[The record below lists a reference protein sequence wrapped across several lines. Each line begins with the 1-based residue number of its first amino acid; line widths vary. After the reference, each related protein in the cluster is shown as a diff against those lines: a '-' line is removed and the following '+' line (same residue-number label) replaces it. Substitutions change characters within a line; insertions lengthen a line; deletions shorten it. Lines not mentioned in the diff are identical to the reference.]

1 MSRKNLDTLI
11 NKWISRK
18 LFVFLIATLLL
29 WIADLESSDWTMIA
43 VVYLGSQ
50 TALDFIVEYNKSK
63 RDGQGD
69 DCNPKAV
76 F

>member
-50 TALDFIVEYNKSK
+50 TVLDSVVAYNKS
-63 RDGQGD
+63 RNNNDGQGI
-69 DCNPKAV
+69 
-76 F
+76 

>member
-18 LFVFLIATLLL
+18 LFVFLTATLLL
-29 WIADLESSDWTMIA
+29 RLADLESSDWTMIA

-50 TALDFIVEYNKSK
+50 TVLDSVVAYNKSK
-63 RDGQGD
+63 NKFEKQ
-69 DCNPKAV
+69 V
-76 F
+76 LS

>member
-18 LFVFLIATLLL
+18 LFVFLVATVLL
-29 WIADLESSDWTMIA
+29 WIADLESSDWTLIA

-50 TALDFIVEYNKSK
+50 TVLDSVVAYNKSK
-63 RDGQGD
+63 NNNDGQGI
-69 DCNPKAV
+69 
-76 F
+76 

>member
-18 LFVFLIATLLL
+18 LFVFLTATLLIWL
-29 WIADLESSDWTMIA
+29 ADLESSDWTIIA
-43 VVYLGSQ
+43 VAYLSSQ
-50 TALDFIVEYNKSK
+50 TVIDSVVAYNKSK
-63 RDGQGD
+63 DNGERD
-69 DCNPKAV
+69 

>member
-18 LFVFLIATLLL
+18 LFVFLTATVLL
-29 WIADLESSDWTMIA
+29 WLADLESSDWTMIA

-50 TALDFIVEYNKSK
+50 TVLDSVVAYNKSK
-63 RDGQGD
+63 NNNGQGIQ
-69 DCNPKAV
+69 
-76 F
+76 

>member
-18 LFVFLIATLLL
+18 LFVFLTATLLL
-29 WIADLESSDWTMIA
+29 WLADLESSDWTMIA

-50 TALDFIVEYNKSK
+50 TILDSVVAYNKSK
-63 RDGQGD
+63 NNNDGQGI
-69 DCNPKAV
+69 
-76 F
+76 

>member
-18 LFVFLIATLLL
+18 LFVFLIASILL
-29 WIADLESSDWTMIA
+29 AFSDLESGDWAMIA

-50 TALDFIVEYNKSK
+50 TVLDSVVAYNKSK
-63 RDGQGD
+63 NNNDGQGI
-69 DCNPKAV
+69 
-76 F
+76 

>member
-1 MSRKNLDTLI
+1 MVRKNLDTLI

-29 WIADLESSDWTMIA
+29 WFADLESGDWTMIA

-50 TALDFIVEYNKSK
+50 TVLDSFIEYNKSK
-63 RDGQGD
+63 NNNGQG
-69 DCNPKAV
+69 N

>member
-18 LFVFLIATLLL
+18 LFVFLTATLLL
-29 WIADLESSDWTMIA
+29 WLADLESSDWTIIA

-50 TALDFIVEYNKSK
+50 TVLDSVVAYNKS
-63 RDGQGD
+63 RNNNDGQGIQ
-69 DCNPKAV
+69 
-76 F
+76 

>member
-18 LFVFLIATLLL
+18 LFVFLTATLLL
-29 WIADLESSDWTMIA
+29 WLADLESSDWTIIA

-50 TALDFIVEYNKSK
+50 TVLDSVVAYNKSK
-63 RDGQGD
+63 NNNNGQGD
-69 DCNPKAV
+69 I
-76 F
+76 

>member
-29 WIADLESSDWTMIA
+29 WIADLESADWTMIA

-50 TALDFIVEYNKSK
+50 TVLDSVVAYNKSK
-63 RDGQGD
+63 NNGQGD
-69 DCNPKAV
+69 I
-76 F
+76 

>member
-18 LFVFLIATLLL
+18 LFVFLTATILL
-29 WIADLESSDWTMIA
+29 WLADLESSDWTMIA

-50 TALDFIVEYNKSK
+50 TVLDSVVAYNKSK
-63 RDGQGD
+63 NNNDGQGI
-69 DCNPKAV
+69 
-76 F
+76 

>member
-18 LFVFLIATLLL
+18 LFVFLTATLLL

-50 TALDFIVEYNKSK
+50 TVLDSVVAYNKS
-63 RDGQGD
+63 RNNNDGQGI
-69 DCNPKAV
+69 
-76 F
+76 

>member
-69 DCNPKAV
+69 V
-76 F
+76 

>member
-18 LFVFLIATLLL
+18 LFVFLTATLLL
-29 WIADLESSDWTMIA
+29 WLADLESSDWTMIA

-50 TALDFIVEYNKSK
+50 TVLDSVVAYNKSRNK
-63 RDGQGD
+63 NDGQGIQ
-69 DCNPKAV
+69 
-76 F
+76 

>member
-18 LFVFLIATLLL
+18 LFVFIIATLLL
-29 WIADLESSDWTMIA
+29 WFADLESSDWAMIA

-50 TALDFIVEYNKSK
+50 TVLDSVVAYNKSK
-63 RDGQGD
+63 NNNGQGD
-69 DCNPKAV
+69 I
-76 F
+76 

>member
-18 LFVFLIATLLL
+18 LFVFLTATLLL
-29 WIADLESSDWTMIA
+29 WLADLESSDWTMIA

-50 TALDFIVEYNKSK
+50 TVLDSVVAYNKSK
-63 RDGQGD
+63 NNNNGQGD
-69 DCNPKAV
+69 I
-76 F
+76 

>member
-18 LFVFLIATLLL
+18 LFVFLSATLLL
-29 WIADLESSDWTMIA
+29 AVADLESSDWTIIA
-43 VVYLGSQ
+43 VAYLSSQ
-50 TALDFIVEYNKSK
+50 TVIDSVVAYNKSK
-63 RDGQGD
+63 DNGER
-69 DCNPKAV
+69 N

>member
-18 LFVFLIATLLL
+18 LFVFLIATILL
-29 WIADLESSDWTMIA
+29 WLADLESSDWTLIA

-50 TALDFIVEYNKSK
+50 TVLDSVVAYNKS
-63 RDGQGD
+63 RNNNDGQGIQ
-69 DCNPKAV
+69 
-76 F
+76 

>member
-29 WIADLESSDWTMIA
+29 WLADLESSDWTMIA

-50 TALDFIVEYNKSK
+50 TVLDSVVAYNKS
-63 RDGQGD
+63 RNNNDGQGIQ
-69 DCNPKAV
+69 
-76 F
+76 

>member
-18 LFVFLIATLLL
+18 LFVFLTATLLL
-29 WIADLESSDWTMIA
+29 WLADLESSDWTMIA

-50 TALDFIVEYNKSK
+50 TVLDSVVAYNKS
-63 RDGQGD
+63 RNNNDGQGI
-69 DCNPKAV
+69 
-76 F
+76 

>member
-18 LFVFLIATLLL
+18 LFVFLTATILL
-29 WIADLESSDWTMIA
+29 WLADLESSDWTMIA

-50 TALDFIVEYNKSK
+50 TVLDSVVAYNKSK
-63 RDGQGD
+63 NNNNGQGI
-69 DCNPKAV
+69 
-76 F
+76 

>member
-18 LFVFLIATLLL
+18 LFVFLIATILL

-50 TALDFIVEYNKSK
+50 TILDSVVAYNKSK
-63 RDGQGD
+63 NNNDGQGI
-69 DCNPKAV
+69 
-76 F
+76 